1 MKRSNSRTRSL
12 ILLLCFALTASACN
26 AADMTSVTISGRVV
40 IEGSG
45 QPLANHE
52 VELWT
57 LKLPSVPVGM
67 GSYVK
72 KTTVRTDANGLFSL
86 SAEVPKDQRF
96 ELRTSNPGTVFG
108 GGAVNLEPASSIT
121 DVTIVHKMPVG
132 PKGTRPAD

>member
-1 MKRSNSRTRSL
+1 M
-12 ILLLCFALTASACN
+12 IAVACN
-26 AADMTSVTISGRVV
+26 AADSMAVTISGRVV

-45 QPLANHE
+45 QPLANYE

-57 LKLPSVPVGM
+57 LKLPSMPVGM

-72 KTTVRTDANGLFSL
+72 RATVRTDANGLFSV

-108 GGAVNLEPASSIT
+108 GGAVSLEPASSIT
-121 DVTIVHKMPVG
+121 GLTILHKMPI
-132 PKGTRPAD
+132 KKESTRPAD

>member
-1 MKRSNSRTRSL
+1 VKRLGSRSLSL
-12 ILLLCFALTASACN
+12 ILLLCFVLVATACN
-26 AADMTSVTISGRVV
+26 AADLSAVTVSGRVV

-45 QPLANHE
+45 QPLVNHE

-57 LKLPSVPVGM
+57 LKLPSMPVGM
-67 GSYVK
+67 GGFVK

-108 GGAVNLEPASSIT
+108 GGAVSLKPASSIA

-132 PKGTRPAD
+132 PKNAQPKG

>member
-1 MKRSNSRTRSL
+1 VKRSDSRRLSL
-12 ILLLCFALTASACN
+12 ILVLCLALATSACN
-26 AADMTSVTISGRVV
+26 AADMITVAISGRVV
-40 IEGSG
+40 VEGSD

-72 KTTVRTDANGLFSL
+72 NTTVRTDAAGRFSL
-86 SAEVPKDQRF
+86 SAEVPDDRRF

-108 GGAVNLEPASSIT
+108 GGAISLEPASSIT
-121 DVTIVHKMPVG
+121 DVTIVHKMPIG
-132 PKGTRPAD
+132 SKEKSSAD

>member
-1 MKRSNSRTRSL
+1 
-12 ILLLCFALTASACN
+12 
-26 AADMTSVTISGRVV
+26 MTTVTISGRVV
-40 IEGSG
+40 VEGSG

-57 LKLPSVPVGM
+57 LKLSSVPVGM

-72 KTTVRTDANGLFSL
+72 KTAVRTDANGLFSL

-108 GGAVNLEPASSIT
+108 GGAVNLLPASSIT

-132 PKGTRPAD
+132 PKNARPAD

>member
-1 MKRSNSRTRSL
+1 MKRSDSRVLSL
-12 ILLLCFALTASACN
+12 IFCFAFTAAACN
-26 AADMTSVTISGRVV
+26 VADLTTVTISGRAVV
-40 IEGSG
+40 EGSG
-45 QPLANHE
+45 KALANHE

-72 KTTVRTDANGLFSL
+72 TATVLSDANGLFSL

-108 GGAVNLEPASSIT
+108 GGAVNLQPATSLT
-121 DVTIVHKMPVG
+121 DVIIVHKMPVG
-132 PKGTRPAD
+132 PKSSRPAD

>member
-1 MKRSNSRTRSL
+1 MKRSDRRKFSL
-12 ILLLCFALTASACN
+12 IFILCLAVASAACN
-26 AADMTSVTISGRVV
+26 AVEMTTVAISGRVV
-40 IEGSG
+40 VEGSS

-72 KTTVRTDANGLFSL
+72 KTSVQTDGNGLFSI
-86 SAEVPKDQRF
+86 SAEVPKDRPF

-108 GGAVNLEPASSIT
+108 GGTASLQPASLIT
-121 DVTIVHKMPVG
+121 DVIIVHKMAIGGKVAPV
-132 PKGTRPAD
+132 D

>member
-1 MKRSNSRTRSL
+1 
-12 ILLLCFALTASACN
+12 
-26 AADMTSVTISGRVV
+26 MTTVTISGRVV
-40 IEGSG
+40 VEGSG

-86 SAEVPKDQRF
+86 SAEVPKDQPF

-108 GGAVNLEPASSIT
+108 GGAVNLQPANSIT
-121 DVTIVHKMPVG
+121 DVTIVHKMAVG
-132 PKGTRPAD
+132 PKNARPAD